1 MTLALQR
8 PGADPQLYLKKTL
21 TNNYYYDILSTER
34 EVIKMTYEEALK
46 ELEKLMKENEDVL
59 IRLKNA

>member
-1 MTLALQR
+1 
-8 PGADPQLYLKKTL
+8 L
-21 TNNYYYDILSTER
+21 TNNCYYDILSTER